1 MNRIDNETVSRTP
14 AGREVQANPAFDL
27 RDVAQMENTFITLM
41 SAQIQNQD
49 PTNPADSSQYI
60 NQYANLAQVRSM
72 ANLTRVA
79 QGSLVLVD
87 NLQTLTAAGLVGQ
100 QVKVASDSVTL
111 AGRVIDG
118 EVRLTS
124 PSGSTQLELVSESG
138 RRTTLQLGPQQPG
151 RVPVRIDPAALGLP
165 EGRYRLEVRTDSGE
179 MPPVELAGRVVQV
192 RTSATG
198 PVLEVAGLGQVPFYN
213 VVEFGGA

>member
-1 MNRIDNETVSRTP
+1 MNRIDNETASRTP
-14 AGREVQANPAFDL
+14 AGREVQASPAFDL

-118 EVRLTS
+118 EIRLTS

-165 EGRYRLEVRTDSGE
+165 A
-179 MPPVELAGRVVQV
+179 PPPPPL
-192 RTSATG
+192 
-198 PVLEVAGLGQVPFYN
+198 PP
-213 VVEFGGA
+213 GGAHRQRRDAAG

>member
-1 MNRIDNETVSRTP
+1 MNRIDNETASRTP

-79 QGSLVLVD
+79 QAAWCWWTTCRPSPPPGWWASRSRSPA
-87 NLQTLTAAGLVGQ
+87 TA
-100 QVKVASDSVTL
+100 
-111 AGRVIDG
+111 
-118 EVRLTS
+118 
-124 PSGSTQLELVSESG
+124 
-138 RRTTLQLGPQQPG
+138 
-151 RVPVRIDPAALGLP
+151 
-165 EGRYRLEVRTDSGE
+165 
-179 MPPVELAGRVVQV
+179 
-192 RTSATG
+192 
-198 PVLEVAGLGQVPFYN
+198 
-213 VVEFGGA
+213 